1 MILVIDDELLNRF
14 TVASILKRHGYQ
26 VIEAADGLK
35 GLELISKWRFD
46 LVITNL
52 RTPKLDGADLAVQI
66 HANWPETALILTSGY
81 FSAKAQKV
89 LAAGLADFIY
99 KPIERDQ
106 LIAKVQSAVLR
117 STVQQIH
124 SPSRDTT
131 QANNVASALSASRKQ
146 TRSYDFKS
154 VKT

>member
-14 TVASILKRHGYQ
+14 AIASILKRQGYE
-26 VIEAADGLK
+26 VIDAGDGLE
-35 GLELISKWRFD
+35 GLELISKWQFD

-52 RTPKLDGADLAVQI
+52 RMPKLDGADLAVQI
-66 HANWPETALILTSGY
+66 HANWPETALILASGY
-81 FSAKAQKV
+81 FSEKAQKV

-117 STVQQIH
+117 STVQKIDSA
-124 SPSRDTT
+124 SPGIR
-131 QANNVASALSASRKQ
+131 QANNVVSALSASRHQ
-146 TRSYDFKS
+146 TRSRNFKS